1 MNRINLQPFTNIL
14 KSEYTLNEEDLV
26 KYSIPFNYLDAHLKE
41 FNEKLPQTTPI
52 DEETKQ
58 LHARLMSV
66 KGRIN
71 KANAEYTKLNA
82 AITRL
87 QKNVDSMDSIFK
99 ETENAWEALS
109 KVEEQLPKDTS
120 KYT

>member
-1 MNRINLQPFTNIL
+1 MNRINLQPFTKIL

-41 FNEKLPQTTPI
+41 FNEKLPQTAPI

-71 KANAEYTKLNA
+71 KANTEYTKLNA

-109 KVEEQLPKDTS
+109 KVEEQLPKDTP